1 MGYSPQPATNDSVL
15 VTADCAA
22 APKTIVLANWIS
34 DGLYT
39 PGIGSMHPPT
49 DDARKAVRK
58 PTGEF
63 EVYVIDQDYMYMSM
77 SDYMCMY
84 YRYGY
89 ETGWAVGSL
98 IVSEKMLQAE
108 IGLEKP
114 NWLDADWYAK
124 NVVQRPEAW
133 VVLMLVLIFVLML
146 GGIAYTREWRGRGVR
161 WSCE

>member
-1 MGYSPQPATNDSVL
+1 MHWTPASQ
-15 VTADCAA
+15 
-22 APKTIVLANWIS
+22 IVNLP
-34 DGLYT
+34 L
-39 PGIGSMHPPT
+39 PGGST
-49 DDARKAVRK
+49 
-58 PTGEF
+58 
-63 EVYVIDQDYMYMSM
+63 
-77 SDYMCMY
+77 
-84 YRYGY
+84 RYGY